1 MKINKNEFNFYEKEK
16 NKSILYDNVLIYD
29 IETDGVDTKTSKLKW
44 FGAYSY
50 KDKAYYNLDATDK
63 EQFQLIQE
71 LIKSHKVLVGYNSYF
86 FDKPIMQRNGISWG
100 QYKIDIDL
108 MKILTTKTGKGNC
121 ARSMYMSSKNGS
133 PLAETLDNYKLS
145 SVCKAVGFDVV
156 KGDIDYNI
164 FKKNKWS
171 YDEIKDIK
179 KYLQADI
186 ELTKQ
191 LFEYTIEQFEY
202 FKEYIS
208 YDDYRLYKHIR
219 TPIGLFS
226 YMAMMYMAGVMLE
239 FETDEDILTQ
249 KPINHGGYVL
259 EPQKEFAE
267 DVVYFDFTSLYPMI
281 FIQNNLF
288 TSTCKCCKKSERVS
302 KCDLWELKGSYCGK
316 TQGVFENLY
325 KKIYQDRK
333 EYKQQGDP
341 RQYALKIILN
351 SFYGSTGVPRR
362 KNIYNYNVSGDCTII
377 GRAITKFSIDYFN
390 KKGFKVVY
398 ADTDSCFI
406 ELGDRSEEESQKV
419 ADEIVFEIQKRMIF
433 PYEDFKFKV
442 DGRFKKIR
450 FKGKKHYYGI
460 DYENNVTKKGISLV
474 RKDVNNLTKIVYTK
488 LEEEIIKSKNLQ
500 LPKNVFDKTIK
511 SILDE
516 NINVISKTFNVKNE
530 KEYDSKTSI
539 HYQISKVFG
548 EGSHNLIPNT
558 KLGKVGKSTLYCTI
572 KQSKFLKF
580 EDLKLNNVYNE
591 LNLFYY

>member
-1 MKINKNEFNFYEKEK
+1 MKNNKYEKEK
-16 NKSILYDNVLIYD
+16 NKSILFDNVLIYD
-29 IETDGVDTKTSKLKW
+29 IETDGVDTKTANLKW

-50 KDKAYYNLDATDK
+50 KNKAYYNLDATDK
-63 EQFQLIQE
+63 EQFKLIQE
-71 LIKSHKVLVGYNSYF
+71 LIKSHKVLVGYNSYY
-86 FDKPIMQRNGISWG
+86 FDKPIIQRNGIAWG
-100 QYKIDIDL
+100 QYKIDLDL

-121 ARSMYMSSKNGS
+121 ARSMYMSSQNGS
-133 PLAETLDNYKLS
+133 PLSETLNDFKLS
-145 SVCKAVGFDVV
+145 SVCKAIGFDIV

-164 FKKNKWS
+164 FKNNKWT
-171 YDEIKDIK
+171 YEQIKDIK
-179 KYLQADI
+179 KYLQADV

-226 YMAMMYMAGVMLE
+226 YMAMMYLAGIMLE

-249 KPINHGGYVL
+249 KPVNHGGYVL
-259 EPQKEFAE
+259 EPQKDFAE
-267 DVVYFDFTSLYPMI
+267 NVVYFDFTSLYPMI

-288 TSTCKCCKKSERVS
+288 SSSCKCCKKSERVS
-302 KCDLWELKGSYCGK
+302 SSDLWTLKGSYCHK
-316 TQGVFENLY
+316 TQGMFEKLY
-325 KKIYQDRK
+325 KDIYEQRRQ
-333 EYKQQGDP
+333 YKQQGDP

-377 GRAITKFSIDYFN
+377 GRAITKYSIDYFN
-390 KKGFKVVY
+390 KKGFNVVY

-406 ELGDRSEEESQKV
+406 ELGDRNEEDAQKI
-419 ADEIVFEIQKRMIF
+419 ADEIVLNIQKHMPF
-433 PYEDFKFKV
+433 PYDEFKFKV

-460 DYENNVTKKGISLV
+460 DYDNVVTKKGISLV
-474 RKDVNNLTKIVYTK
+474 RKDVNKLTKIVYK
-488 LEEEIIKSKNLQ
+488 HLEEDIIHSDKLQ
-500 LPKNVFDKTIK
+500 LPKNKFDETIK
-511 SILDE
+511 SILD
-516 NINVISKTFNVKNE
+516 NDISVLSKTFNVKNLN
-530 KEYDSKTSI
+530 EYSSDSSI

-548 EGSHNLIPNT
+548 EGSHNLIPN
-558 KLGKVGKSTLYCTI
+558 KKIGKVGKSTLYCTI

-580 EDLKLNNVYNE
+580 EDLQLNNIYNE